1 MSKMILDRVQ
11 SAMEELT
18 RVQFALRRELGG
30 RTVLSAESIYKH
42 LVNAQDE
49 VETARIE
56 MSRRMTR
63 QFIQPQE
70 VAD

>member
-30 RTVLSAESIYKH
+30 RTVLSPETIYKH

-63 QFIQPQE
+63 QYIQPQE

>member
-1 MSKMILDRVQ
+1 
-11 SAMEELT
+11 MEELT

-30 RTVLSAESIYKH
+30 RTVLSAEAVYKH

-56 MSRRMTR
+56 MSRKMTR
-63 QFIQPQE
+63 QYIQPQE